1 LKFLGKRKVGLSG
14 RRAFYGYLFI
24 LPFIIGFALFMV
36 KPLVQSLRMSFSNV
50 ILNAAGTEDT
60 GAATDG
66 EGALTASADDEE
78 EAETE
83 GLVEWLSA
91 RQEKWEDPDY
101 AEQAKVKKQKE
112 GIKLEPNHFA
122 NYKRALTV
130 DPEFNRMLVESIEQ
144 MIFQSIAT
152 IVFSFFVAL
161 ILNQKFKGRTFVRSI
176 FFLTVI
182 LSSGVLV
189 GLEYNNALMQQL
201 KDTIEKSGSSNSI
214 TQVLE
219 DILVSNTGG
228 VNGTGGKVFKVLF
241 EIIDSIYDVAMA
253 SGIQIIIFL
262 SGLQNISP
270 SMYEA
275 AQMEGCT
282 SWESLWK
289 ITVPMVSP
297 LLLVC
302 WVYTIVDFF
311 MKTDNKIMEKIE
323 NQMVI
328 QLNYGYSSA
337 LAWIYFAVC
346 MLLIGLSSLIISKV
360 VYNYD

>member
-1 LKFLGKRKVGLSG
+1 MSKDKEKKVKTVEPQKKFKLLKRKTAVGLTG
-14 RRAFYGYLFI
+14 RRALYGYIFI
-24 LPFIIGFALFMV
+24 LPFILGFIFFMI
-36 KPLVQSLRMSFSNV
+36 KPLFQSLQMSLSEV
-50 ILNAAGTEDT
+50 TI
-60 GAATDG
+60 
-66 EGALTASADDEE
+66 S
-78 EAETE
+78 TE
-83 GLVEWLSA
+83 GFKIAWNS
-91 RQEKWEDPDY
+91 
-101 AEQAKVKKQKE
+101 
-112 GIKLEPNHFA
+112 FA
-122 NYKRALTV
+122 NYKRALTI
-130 DPEFNRMLVESIEQ
+130 DPEFNRMLTESVTT
-144 MIFQSIAT
+144 MLYRSIAT

-161 ILNQKFKGRTFVRSI
+161 ILNQKFKGRAAVRSI
-176 FFLTVI
+176 FFLAVI

-189 GLEYNNALMQQL
+189 GLEYSNSTMQQL
-201 KDTIEKSGSSNSI
+201 KATIEEAGNSNTI

-228 VNGTGGKVFKVLF
+228 VNGVSEKVFKILF
-241 EIIDSIYDVAMA
+241 EIIDSIYEVAMA

-275 AQMEGCT
+275 AEMEGCT

-311 MKTDNKIMEKIE
+311 MKTDNQIMSKI
-323 NQMVI
+323 NDQMVI
-328 QLNYGYSSA
+328 QLNYGFSSA
-337 LAWIYFAVC
+337 MAWIYFLVC
-346 MLLIGLSSLIISKV
+346 MALIGLSSLIISKV

>member
-1 LKFLGKRKVGLSG
+1 MKKRKVGLMG
-14 RRAFYGYLFI
+14 RRAVYGYLFI
-24 LPFIIGFALFMV
+24 LPFIIGFIFFMV
-36 KPLVQSLRMSFSNV
+36 KPLVQSLVMSLSEVTISTQGFSMVYN
-50 ILNAAGTEDT
+50 N
-60 GAATDG
+60 
-66 EGALTASADDEE
+66 
-78 EAETE
+78 
-83 GLVEWLSA
+83 
-91 RQEKWEDPDY
+91 
-101 AEQAKVKKQKE
+101 
-112 GIKLEPNHFA
+112 FA
-122 NYKRALTV
+122 NFKKAFLV
-130 DPEFNRMLVESIEQ
+130 DADFNRMLVEGIGQ
-144 MIFQSIAT
+144 MVLRSAAT

-161 ILNQKFKGRTFVRSI
+161 LLNQNFKGRTLARSI
-176 FFLTVI
+176 FFLAVI

-189 GLEYNNALMQQL
+189 GLENNNSLMAQI
-201 KDTIEKSGSSNSI
+201 KDTIEEAGSANSI

-219 DILVSNTGG
+219 RILVPSAQGL
-228 VNGTGGKVFKVLF
+228 NGISSKTFAFVFQ
-241 EIIDSIYDVAMA
+241 IIDSIYDVAMA

-297 LLLVC
+297 LMLVC

-311 MKTDNKIMEKIE
+311 MKTDNQIMTKINE
-323 NQMVI
+323 QMVI

-337 LAWIYFAVC
+337 LAWIYFIVC
-346 MLLIGLSSLIISKV
+346 MLFIGISSLFISKV

>member
-1 LKFLGKRKVGLSG
+1 MPKLKLPKKSKNVGLTK
-14 RRAFYGYLFI
+14 RRALYGYIFI
-24 LPFIIGFALFMV
+24 LPFILGFLFFMV
-36 KPLVQSLRMSFSNV
+36 KPMFESLRMSFCEVVISNSGFK
-50 ILNAAGTEDT
+50 LN
-60 GAATDG
+60 
-66 EGALTASADDEE
+66 
-78 EAETE
+78 
-83 GLVEWLSA
+83 W
-91 RQEKWEDPDY
+91 
-101 AEQAKVKKQKE
+101 
-112 GIKLEPNHFA
+112 NNFA
-122 NYKRALTV
+122 NYNRAFRI
-130 DPEFNRMLVESIEQ
+130 DPEFNRMLTEAIIQ
-144 MIFQSIAT
+144 MFVRSLAT

-161 ILNQKFKGRTFVRSI
+161 ILNQKFKGRALARSI

-189 GLEYNNALMQQL
+189 GLEYNNTLMQQL
-201 KDTIEKSGSSNSI
+201 KATIEEAGNSNSI

-219 DILVSNTGG
+219 DILLSNAGG
-228 VNGTGGKVFKVLF
+228 VNGPSGKIFKTLF
-241 EIIDSIYDVAMA
+241 EVIDSIYEVAMA

-275 AQMEGCT
+275 ADMEGCT
-282 SWESLWK
+282 AWESLWK

-297 LLLVC
+297 LMLVC
-302 WVYTIVDFF
+302 WIYTIVDFF
-311 MKTDNKIMEKIE
+311 MKTDNKIMEKIN

-337 LAWIYFAVC
+337 LAWIYFVVC